1 MLFLDEGS
9 TRKSPIFR
17 SIYRNKQIRKNGAKK
32 EGCLKIKQV
41 GWKCQFPT
49 SLHNWAIKNNK
60 FLKNYYFSTM
70 VGKFWKSTFGFIIF
84 LIGFFPLEG
93 QELSIESLE
102 DSLQETLG
110 VERLDILNELR
121 LKWMMQKG
129 GEAEQKA
136 LEIARQAVDES
147 AIGTDKDKAQAYMR
161 YGETLRSFDEF
172 DLALSEFSQALKF
185 HELREDKTGIEIFNI
200 LDRIGEMLLELE
212 RYEDATNNY
221 QTYLNYARGEFL
233 DTLGISKA
241 YNYIGNVLFLEQK
254 YREAIPYYDS
264 ALTYNRFIKKQPVRT
279 ATSYTNLGKSYHE
292 LSEFTKAI
300 EYFTQALEHIGL
312 SEDQSEAA
320 EIYNRMGR
328 SYLALDNF
336 ETAESYFNKAFDIYD
351 IKSPDTKGEAKTW
364 VNFGDLY
371 MQMKEYDRAE
381 KNYKQALIG
390 MGTLNDTIIETLF
403 NYALANKSLKDYD
416 EAKEH
421 FRSALNLSIRKGSK
435 NYQSS
440 SYEQLAGLYSLTGE
454 YEKAARFFNYALNL
468 GDTVDNEITL
478 ERIKE
483 AEERFERQQAEM
495 KQQIR
500 ESEKENEEL
509 AQQNFILDNIIRFG
523 IILAFLLMLVMVI
536 LLFRQSKSKQKNN
549 DKLADQN
556 KVINAQNRQLHKIN
570 QHLEDARVQAETA
583 SVAKSEFLATMS
595 HEIRTPMNG
604 IIGMTNLLLD
614 TYLDTKQREYAE
626 TISTSSK
633 ALLSLLNDIL
643 DYSRVEAGK
652 LELEIRQVFLKQI
665 LDEVLALFSQ
675 IARDKGVQLDY
686 SLSSYIPPYIKC
698 DPTRLRQILVNLV
711 SNALKFTDDGYV
723 HIAVRMKDKD
733 PALLDGQE
741 PFKLE
746 FEVRDTGIG
755 IPEEKLKAIFDSFRQ
770 VDSSISRKY
779 GGAGLGLAITKKL
792 LELMKGDIDVKS
804 QEGIGSTFVFY
815 ITTQICDPPEEADS
829 YNSIPKPAGQNFNYK
844 LGELYPLKVLVAE
857 DNQINQTVVEGIMA
871 KMGFPIKIAQNGL
884 EVLENLEAEPFDLI
898 FMDIQ
903 MPQMD
908 GITSTKRII
917 EKYGKEEK
925 PVIIA
930 MTANAMAGVREEYLA
945 AGMDDYISKPFQL
958 EDLERM
964 IVKWGDIILEKKL
977 KQFPQNETF
986 DSDTLW

>member
-1 MLFLDEGS
+1 
-9 TRKSPIFR
+9 
-17 SIYRNKQIRKNGAKK
+17 
-32 EGCLKIKQV
+32 
-41 GWKCQFPT
+41 
-49 SLHNWAIKNNK
+49 
-60 FLKNYYFSTM
+60 M
-70 VGKFWKSTFGFIIF
+70 VGKFWKSIFGLVIS
-84 LIGFFPLEG
+84 LVGFFPLQG
-93 QELSIESLE
+93 QELSIDSLE
-102 DSLQETLG
+102 RSLKETQG
-110 VERLDILNELR
+110 IDRLDILNQLR
-121 LKWMMQKG
+121 LNWMMEKG
-129 GEAEQKA
+129 AEAEQKA
-136 LEIARQAVDES
+136 LEYAVQAVDES
-147 AIGTDKDKAQAYMR
+147 VIGNNKDRAQAYMR

-185 HELREDKTGIEIFNI
+185 HELRDDKTGIEIFNI
-200 LDRIGEMLLELE
+200 LGRIGQMLLELE
-212 RYEDATNNY
+212 RYEDAINSY
-221 QTYLNYARGEFL
+221 QTYLEYAQGEFL

-241 YNYIGNVLFLEQK
+241 YNFIGDVLYLEQK

-264 ALTYNRFIKKQPVRT
+264 ALTYNRFIKDQPVRT
-279 ATSYTNLGKSYHE
+279 ATSYSNLGKSYHE

-300 EYFTQALEHIGL
+300 EYFTQALEHIG
-312 SEDQSEAA
+312 SSDDQSEAA

-336 ETAESYFNKAFDIYD
+336 ETAESYFNNAFDIYD
-351 IKSPDTKGEAKTW
+351 VKSPDTRGEAKTW

-371 MQMKEYDRAE
+371 MQMKDYDRAE
-381 KNYKQALIG
+381 KNYKQALIT
-390 MGTLNDTIIETLF
+390 MGTLNDTTIETLF
-403 NYALANKSLKDYD
+403 NYALANRYLEDYE
-416 EAKEH
+416 EAIEH
-421 FRSALNLSIRKGSK
+421 FNSALSLTERKGLK
-435 NYQSS
+435 KFQSE
-440 SYEQLAGLYSLTGE
+440 SYSQLAQVYGETGEFVKATRYFGYAYALSDSLGDEEIAQIIKDVENRNKQEKQELEEQL
-454 YEKAARFFNYALNL
+454 
-468 GDTVDNEITL
+468 
-478 ERIKE
+478 
-483 AEERFERQQAEM
+483 
-495 KQQIR
+495 KQN
-500 ESEKENEEL
+500 EKENEEL
-509 AQQNFILDNIIRFG
+509 AQQNFILDNVIRFG
-523 IILAFLLMLVMVI
+523 IILAFLLMLIMVI

-570 QHLEDARVQAETA
+570 KHLEDARVQAETA

-614 TYLDTKQREYAE
+614 THLDLKQREYAD

-652 LELEIRQVFLKQI
+652 LELEIRQMFLKQI
-665 LDEVLALFSQ
+665 LEEVLALFSQ

-733 PALLDGQE
+733 PALLDGAE

-792 LELMKGDIDVKS
+792 LELMKGDIAVKS
-804 QEGIGSTFVFY
+804 QVGIGSTFVFY
-815 ITTQICDPPEEADS
+815 ITTQACDPPEEADS
-829 YNSIPKPAGQNFNYK
+829 FSPIPKPAGQNFNYK

-917 EKYGKEEK
+917 EKYGKDK

-977 KQFPQNETF
+977 NQFPQNETF

>member
-1 MLFLDEGS
+1 
-9 TRKSPIFR
+9 
-17 SIYRNKQIRKNGAKK
+17 
-32 EGCLKIKQV
+32 
-41 GWKCQFPT
+41 
-49 SLHNWAIKNNK
+49 
-60 FLKNYYFSTM
+60 M
-70 VGKFWKSTFGFIIF
+70 VGKFWRITFWIFIF
-84 LIGFFPLEG
+84 LVDFIPMTG
-93 QELSIESLE
+93 QEVSIDSLE
-102 DSLQETLG
+102 RSLAKTQG
-110 VERLDILNELR
+110 VDRLDILNQLR
-121 LKWMMQKG
+121 LNWLLAKG
-129 GEAEQKA
+129 PEAEKKA
-136 LEIARQAVDES
+136 LEYAVQAVEES
-147 AIGTDKDKAQAYMR
+147 SIGNNKDKAQAYMR

-185 HELREDKTGIEIFNI
+185 HELRDDKTGIEIFHT
-200 LDRIGEMLLELE
+200 LDRIGEMLLQLE
-212 RYEDATNNY
+212 EFEEATNTY
-221 QTYLNYARGEFL
+221 QTYLNYAQGEFL

-241 YNYIGNVLFLEQK
+241 YNFIGDVLFLEEK

-264 ALTYNRFIKKQPVRT
+264 ALTYNGYIKEQPIRT
-279 ATSYTNLGKSYHE
+279 ASSYGNLGNTYHA
-292 LSEFTKAI
+292 LSEYTTAI
-300 EYFTQALEHIGL
+300 TYYTQALEHIN
-312 SEDQSEAA
+312 STDDQSEAA
-320 EIYNRMGR
+320 DIFNKMGL
-328 SYLALDNF
+328 SYLALDNY
-336 ETAESYFNKAFDIYD
+336 ETAESYFTKAFDIYD
-351 IKSPDTKGEAKTW
+351 IKSPDTRGEAKTW

-371 MQMKEYDRAE
+371 MKMKDYDLARE
-381 KNYKQALIG
+381 NYKQALIT
-390 MGTLNDTIIETLF
+390 MGTLNDTTIETLF
-403 NYALANKSLKDYD
+403 NYALAIKSLQDYE
-416 EAKEH
+416 EAKEQ
-421 FRSALNLSIRKGSK
+421 FEVARDFSIREGSK
-435 NYQSS
+435 KYESS
-440 SYEQLAGLYSLTGE
+440 CYVELADLYSLSGE
-454 YEKAARFFNYALNL
+454 YRKAARYFNYALNL
-468 GDTVDNEITL
+468 GDTLKNEITS

-483 AEERFERQQAEM
+483 AEERFERRQAEM
-495 KQQIR
+495 KQQIQQ
-500 ESEKENEEL
+500 SEKENEEL
-509 AQQNFILDNIIRFG
+509 AQRNFILDNVIRFG

-536 LLFRQSKSKQKNN
+536 LLFRQTKSKQKSN

-570 QHLEDARVQAETA
+570 KHLEDARVQAETA

-665 LDEVLALFSQ
+665 LEEVLALFSQ

-686 SLSSYIPPYIKC
+686 SLSSYIPHYIKC

-733 PALLDGQE
+733 PALLDGAE

-804 QEGIGSTFVFY
+804 QVGIGSTFVFF
-815 ITTQICDPPEEADS
+815 ITTQACEAPDEADS
-829 YNSIPKPAGQNFNYK
+829 YNAVPKPAGQNFNYK

-871 KMGFPIKIAQNGL
+871 KMGFPIKIAQNGI
-884 EVLENLEAEPFDLI
+884 EVLENLEAEPYDLI

-908 GITSTKRII
+908 GITSTKQII
-917 EKYGKEEK
+917 EKYGKDDK
-925 PVIIA
+925 PIIIA

-977 KQFPQNETF
+977 NEFPQNETY
-986 DSDTLW
+986 DPDTLW